1 MYDDACTEVTER
13 TARQVSLGIYPR
25 QGSHCQAI
33 RPIENLR
40 VSGEL
45 ELSASVLEEDGDKV
59 NL

>member
-13 TARQVSLGIYPR
+13 TARQASPGIYPR
-25 QGSHCQAI
+25 QGFHCQAI

-45 ELSASVLEEDGDKV
+45 SASVLEEDGGKV